1 MITVSLS
8 RLDHEKKF
16 LLDGSESPEFLE
28 LNEGELLAAT
38 HPVVYRLTVTRVS
51 GGVHISGSVSTS
63 VTGECARCLKKTV
76 RRIANDGIDLFFPTG
91 AEETLDITEDIRE
104 ELLLEL
110 PMNILC
116 REDCAGLCEKCGAD
130 LNEGPCGCR
139 REKAGDGSGD
149 APPDTRNPWSALDGL
164 HLDGEDAG

>member
-1 MITVSLS
+1 MITISLS

-16 LLDGSESPEFLE
+16 LLEGSESPDFLALGEKEFFT
-28 LNEGELLAAT
+28 ASR
-38 HPVVYRLTVTRVS
+38 PVSYRLTVTRVS

-63 VTGECARCLKKTV
+63 VTGACARCLRETSCRV
-76 RRIANDGIDLFFPTG
+76 ANDRIDLFFPVG
-91 AEETLDITEDIRE
+91 AEETLDITGAIRE

-116 REDCAGLCEKCGAD
+116 REECAGLCEKCGAD

-139 REKAGDGSGD
+139 PGGDDDGPEAASSDG
-149 APPDTRNPWSALDGL
+149 NPWSALDGL
-164 HLDGEDAG
+164 HLDGGDA